1 MKNLVT
7 YMAQALVDYPEM
19 VKVNEVKSGYTSI
32 LEVRVAREDIGKV
45 IGKEGKHAKAMRTI
59 VSALASKLNKKAVI
73 EIIE

>member
-19 VKVNEVKSGYTSI
+19 VRVNEVNGGYTSI
-32 LEVRVAREDIGKV
+32 LELRVAREDIGKV

-59 VSALASKLNKKAVI
+59 VSAVASKLHKKAVI
-73 EIIE
+73 EIID

>member
-7 YMAQALVDYPEM
+7 YMVQAIVDYPEM
-19 VKVNEVKSGYTSI
+19 VKVNEVNGGQTSI
-32 LEVRVAREDIGKV
+32 LELRVAREDIGKV

-59 VSALASKLNKKAVI
+59 VSAVASKLHKRAVI